1 MTTAFVLS
9 GGGSLGAV
17 QVGMLQALADRGIA
31 PDLLVGTSAGALN
44 AAFVAGHGLD
54 RAGVDA
60 LARVWLSLRTR
71 AVFSLDLRLAVTALA
86 GRRSA
91 LFVDRGTRD
100 LLDRH
105 LRFARLEQSPVP
117 LVVVA
122 TDQLTGTEVALSHG
136 DARSAILASC
146 AVPGVF
152 PAVRFEGRALVDGGL
167 ANNTALTQAVAAGA
181 DTVYV
186 LPSGYACA
194 LRRPPQTPVA
204 ALVHALTLLTHQ
216 RLVADIAHY
225 RDRVDLV
232 VLPPPCPIRTSPANF
247 ARADELI
254 RTARGDAE
262 KALAHAGGRRGHPD
276 RLVATHAHRRASG
289 CSARSVRATLAT
301 GVQDT

>member
-17 QVGMLQALADRGIA
+17 QVGMLQALADHGIA

-44 AAFVAGHGLD
+44 ASFVAGHGWD
-54 RAGVDA
+54 RRGVDD
-60 LARVWLSLRTR
+60 LARIWLSLRTR

-105 LRFARLEQSPVP
+105 LRFTRLEHSPVP

-122 TDQLTGTEVALSHG
+122 TDQLTGEEVALRHG

-146 AVPGVF
+146 AIPGVF

-167 ANNTALTQAVAAGA
+167 ADNTAVTQAVAAGA

-194 LRRPPQTPVA
+194 LRTPPKTPVA
-204 ALVHALTLLTHQ
+204 ALVHAFTLLTHQ
-216 RLVADIAHY
+216 RLVADIAFY

-232 VLPPPCPIRTSPANF
+232 VLPPPCPIRISPANF
-247 ARADELI
+247 TRSADLI
-254 RTARGDAE
+254 RMGRVHAE
-262 KALAHAGGRRGHPD
+262 RALSRAGGRRTHPD
-276 RLVATHAHRRASG
+276 RLIATHSHERPAV
-289 CSARSVRATLAT
+289 CSARAVRAA

>member
-17 QVGMLQALADRGIA
+17 QVGMLQALADHHIE

-44 AAFVAGHGLD
+44 ASFLAGHGSD

-60 LARVWLSLRTR
+60 LAQVWLSLRTR
-71 AVFSLDLRLAVTALA
+71 AVFSLDLRLAVTALI

-91 LFVDRGTRD
+91 LFVDRGTQN
-100 LLDRH
+100 LLDQH
-105 LRFARLEQSPVP
+105 LRFTRLEHSPVP

-122 TDQLTGTEVALSHG
+122 TDQLTGAEVALSHG

-146 AVPGVF
+146 AIPGVF

-167 ANNTALTQAVAAGA
+167 ANNTAVTQAVAAGA

-194 LRRPPQTPVA
+194 LRTPPQTPVA
-204 ALVHALTLLTHQ
+204 SLVHALTLLTHQ
-216 RLVADIAHY
+216 RLVADIASY
-225 RDRVDLV
+225 RDQVDLV

-247 ARADELI
+247 ARAAELI
-254 RTARGDAE
+254 RTARG
-262 KALAHAGGRRGHPD
+262 HAGEALSRDHGRRRHPE
-276 RLVATHAHRRASG
+276 RLIATHTHEWRARR
-289 CSARSVRATLAT
+289 SAPPPLARATH
-301 GVQDT
+301 DT